1 VSPGEAGGDGGI
13 VKMLMLS
20 LRSSVC
26 RILFRHNPERGGIT
40 AIALMLLVVLTLLGV
55 AATRTATT
63 DIQIASNEIPYKQSF
78 YISEGGIHR
87 EAAEVGRG
95 NYPVVD
101 VNTPA
106 VLATQNSSSLPGP
119 AHEVNGTSYDFSVT
133 YEGFFRPPAGYSVIH
148 FSRYDYSIE
157 ATAQNVAIETRYYKI
172 GPKAY

>member
-1 VSPGEAGGDGGI
+1 
-13 VKMLMLS
+13 MLINR

-26 RILFRHNPERGGIT
+26 RILFQHNPERGGIT

-55 AATRTATT
+55 AASRTATT

-119 AHEVNGTSYDFSVT
+119 GHEVNGTSYDFAVA
-133 YEGFFRPPAGYSVIH
+133 YKGFFRPPAGYSAIH

-157 ATAQNVAIETRYYKI
+157 ATAQNVGIETRYYKI
-172 GPKAY
+172 GPKAH